1 MKILHISDLHLG
13 KTMNEYPLVK
23 EDQPYWIEKFLSL
36 VDEKNADAVVISGDV
51 YDRSN
56 PSNEAVRLFD
66 HLITELA
73 KRKVTVLA
81 VAGNHDSGQKLGF
94 AGSILAQGG
103 VHIAGVLENGIH
115 KVSVKDGNE
124 TIHFWLVPYVFPQYV
139 GDLLGD
145 SDIRD
150 YDTAFRRLLETQE
163 IDFTLKNVIV
173 AHQNVLHK
181 GKEAERSGSESMVA
195 GVGGIEYSVFDGFD
209 YVALGHIHR
218 AQCVG
223 RDTIRYAGSPLCYHF
238 DEAKYPE
245 KGAVLVEFCESKKTP
260 SVTFCPI
267 EPLHKV
273 EVIKGT
279 YNEIMARTET
289 YRNAYLKAEIA
300 DIEPTSEQCSTLR
313 SIAESCGNIMM
324 EIVCV
329 KNFAGMRPIDGKST
343 ENVSLMELFED
354 FYASKQ
360 EGAKPDEKERELISC
375 LIEALNREDY
385 SENETVDG
393 IAEILVGNARR
404 QEENE

>member
-1 MKILHISDLHLG
+1 MKFLHISDLHLG

-23 EDQPYWIEKFLSL
+23 EDQPYWIEQFLAL
-36 VDEKNADAVVISGDV
+36 VDEKKADAVVIAGDV

-73 KRKVTVLA
+73 ERKVTVLA
-81 VAGNHDSGQKLGF
+81 VAGNHDSGQKLSF
-94 AGSILAQGG
+94 AGSVLAQGG
-103 VHIAGVLENGIH
+103 IHIAGVLEDGIH
-115 KVSVKDGNE
+115 KVSVDDGEEPVN
-124 TIHFWLVPYVFPQYV
+124 FWLVPYVFPQLV

-145 SDIRD
+145 ADIKD
-150 YDTAFRRLLETQE
+150 YDTAFRRLLKAQE
-163 IDFTLKNVIV
+163 IDFTQKNVIV

-181 GKEAERSGSESMVA
+181 GKEADRSGSESMVA

-223 RDTIRYAGSPLCYHF
+223 RETIRYVGSPLCYHF

-245 KGAVLVEFCESKKTP
+245 KGAVLVELGEKGTAP
-260 SVTFCPI
+260 VVTFCPI

-273 EVIKGT
+273 RVLNGTFSEVK
-279 YNEIMARTET
+279 AWTEDF
-289 YRNAYLKAEIA
+289 RNAYLKAEIT
-300 DIEPTSEQCSTLR
+300 DIEPTSEQCSALR
-313 SIAESCGNIMM
+313 SIAEACGSIMM

-329 KNFAGMRPIDGKST
+329 KHFTGMRQTNGTSS

-354 FYASKQ
+354 FYASKLD
-360 EGAKPDEKERELISC
+360 GAKPDEKENELISF
-375 LIEALNREDY
+375 LIEALERGDY
-385 SENETVDG
+385 TGNESVTG
-393 IAEILVGNARR
+393 IAEKLVENAKR
-404 QEENE
+404 QGVNE